1 MATSTVGGV
10 MDGNCDTGRVSIA
23 SPPRN
28 RMISEM
34 TIASAGRWRILVNM
48 GLS

>member
-10 MDGNCDTGRVSIA
+10 MEGNWETGRVRIP

-28 RMISEM
+28 KMMIEM
-34 TIASAGRWRILVNM
+34 TIANAGR
-48 GLS
+48 